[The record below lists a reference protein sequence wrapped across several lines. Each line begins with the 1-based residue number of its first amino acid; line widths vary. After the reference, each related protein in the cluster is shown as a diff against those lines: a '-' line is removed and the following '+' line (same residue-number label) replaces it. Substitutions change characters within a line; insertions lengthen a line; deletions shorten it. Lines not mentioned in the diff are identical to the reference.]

1 MKVGILTEIEK
12 QDLEGQLVQPDWY
25 FNPTLD
31 CNENWFISTQEI
43 DNSIYPQ
50 NEWVKSLPLIE
61 WCQYIPPTPPPSG
74 ITESFSAMT
83 GYVGS

>member
-1 MKVGILTEIEK
+1 M
-12 QDLEGQLVQPDWY
+12 
-25 FNPTLD
+25 
-31 CNENWFISTQEI
+31 

-50 NEWVKSLPLIE
+50 NDWVKSLPLIE
-61 WCQYIPPTPPPSG
+61 WCSPPPSG